1 MSPLRLLVLGLTAV
15 SAAWGVLEVPWETAF
30 GHPPGSTTVHHA
42 MVHPHAPLWSPPA
55 SMSVEEFARQMSYAE
70 APAGLTAVTRIRWD
84 DWLNELLARWVLL
97 GAAAWPFLAV
107 LARFHP
113 VCQAPARFA
122 LGLLTASGLGFLFW
136 AAVGGWSPPL
146 AGPAFTGILLAR
158 AAAAPE
164 AGPPWLGMSPGV
176 GPLGMLAVAFVAIFA
191 LFGAAALLSI
201 PPSLPL
207 GALLITLG
215 CAAGLSIA
223 PTGGVAR
230 AALHLVVAT
239 AAFCLGEFAVV
250 VANQSSEWFSLGLA
264 RRRWPLALVDG
275 VASLA
280 FISAMIAAAALLVGG
295 FRRLR
300 KKAPCAS

>member
-15 SAAWGVLEVPWETAF
+15 SAVWGVLEVPWETAF
-30 GHPPGSTTVHHA
+30 GHPPGSTTVPHSQ
-42 MVHPHAPLWSPPA
+42 VHPHTPLWSPPPP
-55 SMSVEEFARQMSYAE
+55 MSVEELARQMSFAK
-70 APAGLTAVTRIRWD
+70 APAGLTAVRRIRWD
-84 DWLNELLARWVLL
+84 DWLKELLARWVLL

-113 VCQAPARFA
+113 GCQPPARFA
-122 LGLLTASGLGFLFW
+122 LGLLTAAGLGFLFW
-136 AAVGGWSPPL
+136 VAVGGWSPPL
-146 AGPAFTGILLAR
+146 AGPAFTGILIAR

-191 LFGAAALLSI
+191 LFGAVALLSI
-201 PPSLPL
+201 PAPLPL

-215 CAAGLSIA
+215 FVAGLSLA

-230 AALHLVVAT
+230 AALHLGAAT
-239 AAFCLGEFAVV
+239 AAFYLGEFAVV
-250 VANQSSEWFSLGLA
+250 VANQSSEWLSLGLA
-264 RRRWPLALVDG
+264 PRRWHLDLVDG
-275 VASLA
+275 VVSLA
-280 FISAMIAAAALLVGG
+280 FISAMIVVAALLVGG

-300 KKAPCAS
+300 KKVPCAS